1 MNFSLEYALR
11 ARGRAAPKKAKSRSY
26 ALIVIVVV
34 PTAAA
39 AAVLYPLRSSAAAAA
54 GISQQAASVSGRQQ
68 IQSMQI

>member
-1 MNFSLEYALR
+1 MRYVRE
-11 ARGRAAPKKAKSRSY
+11 AAQLQKKAKSRSY

-34 PTAAA
+34 PT